1 MSDKDRI
8 LIDRAW
14 ETSYLNWESID
25 MLIEQAESDEAKD
38 KLLMIQKYKNHIE
51 ESRFGTD

>member
-1 MSDKDRI
+1 MSDKDRM

-14 ETSYLNWESID
+14 ATSCRNWASID

-38 KLLMIQKYKNHIE
+38 KLLIIQKHKNHIE
-51 ESRFGTD
+51 ELRS